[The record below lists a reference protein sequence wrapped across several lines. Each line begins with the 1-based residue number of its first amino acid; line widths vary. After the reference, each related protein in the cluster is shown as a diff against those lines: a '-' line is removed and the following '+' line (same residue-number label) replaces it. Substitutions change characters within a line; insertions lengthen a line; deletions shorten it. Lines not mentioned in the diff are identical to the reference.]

1 MVKKQSI
8 LSKKSKRRF
17 KIVSKT
23 RFCIFLAFIW
33 LLACP
38 AILLAMDYTKTQ
50 DSRSYIKVCVEKGD
64 TLWDIAKRSLPKNT
78 DIRDYIQEIKAVNQ
92 LETSFIKEG
101 EVLEIPVHP

>member
-1 MVKKQSI
+1 MPSNTASYGLYKNP
-8 LSKKSKRRF
+8 RF
-17 KIVSKT
+17 KVLHKS
-23 RFCIFLAFIW
+23 F
-33 LLACP
+33 
-38 AILLAMDYTKTQ
+38 
-50 DSRSYIKVCVEKGD
+50 